1 MKAATE
7 VLYSKDAIA
16 RQISE
21 MGARISADYEGKEL
35 AVLGILKGA
44 FVFMADLVRHIKCPM
59 RCGFLDLTPHVVPGK
74 ITEMVFT
81 SSFPVKGA
89 DLLIVEDILD
99 TGITLV
105 FLKQQLEL
113 HQPRSIRVA
122 TLLDKPARRKVSIE
136 SDYVGFE
143 VPDRFI
149 VGYGLDYGE
158 TYRNLPYLTYVE

>member
-1 MKAATE
+1 MKAAAE
-7 VLYSKDAIA
+7 VLFSKEAIA
-16 RQISE
+16 DRVVE

-59 RCGFLDLTPHVVPGK
+59 RCGFIDLTPTPGPGK
-74 ITEMVFT
+74 VMEMVFT
-81 SSFPVKGA
+81 SSFRMEGM

-99 TGITLV
+99 TGITLA

-113 HQPRSIRVA
+113 HGPRSIRVA
-122 TLLDKPARRKVSIE
+122 TLLNKPARRKVSIE
-136 SDYVGFE
+136 PDYVGFE
-143 VPDRFI
+143 VPDQFI

-158 TYRNLPYLTYVE
+158 TYRNLPYMTYVE